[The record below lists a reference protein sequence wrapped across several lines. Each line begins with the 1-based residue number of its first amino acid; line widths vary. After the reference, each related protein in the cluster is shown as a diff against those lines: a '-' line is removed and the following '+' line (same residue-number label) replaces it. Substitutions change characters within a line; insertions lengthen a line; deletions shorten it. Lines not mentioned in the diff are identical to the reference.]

1 MNCNKPSL
9 LIHVGPCAGTE
20 DHPKSACNKSW
31 TYPNFSNRSRALMC
45 PMRYNGLCHTG
56 GSLTCTTACPITS
69 GLDCSQQRL
78 KSGFHNML
86 NSRLFDVQHSLFFR
100 TCFCFCRS
108 CFADFKLVPKK
119 RFKAS
124 CNKTGTPNP
133 PNLQK
138 CLQGWLYILCA
149 LFYNAQHHLRILI
162 SVRHYCDA
170 DRTWRPQVHLEIWM
184 ARDIP
189 VQASCKTMS
198 IVSWSHSLK
207 DMTCKATFDAW
218 PDRCNNALRGWGKHM
233 NMLTNPVVDGN
244 RWHHRQAQA

>member
-1 MNCNKPSL
+1 MRFSQYAEFAPFRCSTFVVFSHL
-9 LIHVGPCAGTE
+9 LLLLPLFLCWLQAG
-20 DHPKSACNKSW
+20 A
-31 TYPNFSNRSRALMC
+31 
-45 PMRYNGLCHTG
+45 
-56 GSLTCTTACPITS
+56 
-69 GLDCSQQRL
+69 Q
-78 KSGFHNML
+78 
-86 NSRLFDVQHSLFFR
+86 
-100 TCFCFCRS
+100 
-108 CFADFKLVPKK
+108 K
-119 RFKAS
+119 RCKAS
-124 CNKTGTPNP
+124 CNKTDDIMPNP
-133 PNLQK
+133 ANLQE
-138 CLQGWLYILCA
+138 CLQRCLYILCA

-170 DRTWRPQVHLEIWM
+170 DRTWRPQVHLEIWI

-198 IVSWSHSLK
+198 IVSWSHSLQ

>member
-1 MNCNKPSL
+1 MLTRIL
-9 LIHVGPCAGTE
+9 LRCTRHDTYGSWAVPHWWPTHTWLSYDFIAASKGSKAVFTICWIRAFSMFNIRCFFALA
-20 DHPKSACNKSW
+20 SASAALALLTSSW
-31 TYPNFSNRSRALMC
+31 S
-45 PMRYNGLCHTG
+45 
-56 GSLTCTTACPITS
+56 
-69 GLDCSQQRL
+69 
-78 KSGFHNML
+78 
-86 NSRLFDVQHSLFFR
+86 
-100 TCFCFCRS
+100 
-108 CFADFKLVPKK
+108 PKK
-119 RFKAS
+119 GFKAS

-198 IVSWSHSLK
+198 IVSWSHSLQ

-244 RWHHRQAQA
+244 RWHHRRAQA